1 MTLAMIHDVN
11 LPIKSDS
18 FLHSFLYFTDFLSCV
33 EFWFEV
39 CSGIEV
45 WFVRYVTGIEVSSLG
60 ECLQRAPL
68 FSDGFDC

>member
-1 MTLAMIHDVN
+1 MTSTFQLN
-11 LPIKSDS
+11 LIL
-18 FLHSFLYFTDFLSCV
+18 FFILFFILLIFLSCV

-60 ECLQRAPL
+60 ECLELAPL